1 MCGAGIMASLV
12 VYSILQVAV
21 LTYGAAL
28 PPKVKDQKFL
38 LAGADYDRLIW
49 RRRWQVQM
57 ECLPGIV
64 QSIDDL
70 KLGYWFSCCKHSSLG
85 LLTACLLTL

>member
-12 VYSILQVAV
+12 VYSILQASVS
-21 LTYGAAL
+21 TYGTAL
-28 PPKVKDQKFL
+28 PAKLKGQVSL

-49 RRRWQVQM
+49 GRCWQVQM
-57 ECLPGIV
+57 ECLLGIV

-70 KLGYWFSCCKHSSLG
+70 KLGYWFSCSKHSSSD
-85 LLTACLLTL
+85 LLTAHLLTL